1 MVIFAKRS
9 VLKKMRKI
17 ILTVFAVLAAAALL
31 FGCQKAEADASGAE
45 QSGEPSVSE
54 SAAQSSES
62 EPEQSQSEKEK
73 LLPPVEGPDED
84 GKFPAISKDAYEKY
98 IFNSDPV
105 SGQTE
110 RERERRPKQRKRT
123 GTKRTGGKIAS
134 GYCPAGRKRKICAD
148 RYRGM
153 VFRL

>member
-1 MVIFAKRS
+1 MK
-9 VLKKMRKI
+9 KI
-17 ILTVFAVLAAAALL
+17 ILVLISVLAAAALL

-45 QSGEPSVSE
+45 QSGEPSASE

-98 IFNSDPV
+98 ILIPI
-105 SGQTE
+105 
-110 RERERRPKQRKRT
+110 R
-123 GTKRTGGKIAS
+123 
-134 GYCPAGRKRKICAD
+134 
-148 RYRGM
+148 
-153 VFRL
+153 